1 LKENFITHVKDTDF
15 LITRVDVTQHDFF
28 RSIQMKAKNVQ
39 KRRVDM
45 EDSHIVNLYFD
56 RSEAAV
62 SETAHK
68 YGRYCYSISY
78 NILHSHEDAEECV
91 NDTYV
96 RAWNSIP
103 PNRPSRF
110 SVFLGKIT
118 RNLSLNKYAK
128 YTAKKRGS
136 GQVQLILDELENFIP
151 ALSSVDQSVDDM
163 ILVEAL
169 NGFLASLS
177 VETRKI
183 FMRRY
188 WYFSSIKEI
197 AVDYGMSESK
207 VKMTLLRTRNV
218 LKEFLEREEIIL

>member
-1 LKENFITHVKDTDF
+1 
-15 LITRVDVTQHDFF
+15 
-28 RSIQMKAKNVQ
+28 
-39 KRRVDM
+39 M

>member
-1 LKENFITHVKDTDF
+1 
-15 LITRVDVTQHDFF
+15 
-28 RSIQMKAKNVQ
+28 
-39 KRRVDM
+39 M
-45 EDSHIVNLYFD
+45 EDSHIVNLFFE
-56 RSEAAV
+56 RSETAI

-78 NILHSHEDAEECV
+78 NILHNREDAEECV

-103 PNRPSRF
+103 PNRPTRLSA
-110 SVFLGKIT
+110 FLGKIT
-118 RNLSLNKYAK
+118 RNLSLNKYEK
-128 YTAKKRGS
+128 YTAQKRGS

-151 ALSSVDQSVDDM
+151 ALNSADQSVDDM
-163 ILVEAL
+163 VLVEVL

-207 VKMTLLRTRNV
+207 VKMTLMRARNV
-218 LKEFLEREEIIL
+218 LKEFLEREGLIL